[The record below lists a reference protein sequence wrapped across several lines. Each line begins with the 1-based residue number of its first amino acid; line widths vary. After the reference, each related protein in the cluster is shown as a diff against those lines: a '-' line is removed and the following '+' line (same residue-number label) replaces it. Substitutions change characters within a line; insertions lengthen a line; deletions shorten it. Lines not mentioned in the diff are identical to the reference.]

1 MNRRQFGAAVS
12 SIGLAGVIHNL
23 RVPALALASGTRGSR
38 SRPMGERQFPK
49 NVAGIRIVDSR
60 VAREAAE
67 LARESSPPYLFNHA
81 ARTYVLGALI
91 GRARGQ
97 AFDEELLY
105 LSCILHDLGLTER
118 FAGELPFEIEGAI
131 AAERFLRGRGFA
143 PERAAV
149 VWDGIAMH
157 PLPIAEYKRPEI
169 ALVAAGAGADVV
181 GAGLERINEAHRAQ
195 VMQAFP
201 RLGFKRAFVA
211 TCAAVVARYPGGAGR
226 TFMRDIGERAVP
238 GYHPGNICDA
248 IERAPFAE

>member
-1 MNRRQFGAAVS
+1 
-12 SIGLAGVIHNL
+12 
-23 RVPALALASGTRGSR
+23 
-38 SRPMGERQFPK
+38 MGERQVPTH
-49 NVAGIRIVDSR
+49 VAGIRIVDSR
-60 VAREAAE
+60 IAREAAE

-97 AFDEELLY
+97 SFDEELLY
-105 LSCILHDLGLTER
+105 LGCVLHDLGLTER
-118 FAGELPFEIEGAI
+118 FASEMPFEIEGAI
-131 AAERFLRGRGFA
+131 AAERFLRGRGLA

-157 PLPIAEYKRPEI
+157 PLPIADHKRPEI

-181 GAGLERINEAHRAQ
+181 GADLERISEAQRAE

-211 TCAAVVARYPGGAGR
+211 TCAAVVARHPGGAGR